1 MAAAPKRVLRV
12 LGVMGSPHIKGNSDT
27 LLDRAL
33 EGVTAAAAERGFE
46 CKVEKVVLATKQ
58 VTPCHYCAACHKS
71 SPAGGPCPV
80 KDDMVAIAEQFLAA
94 DIVLHSFPVWFFNM
108 PGIVKGYLDRW
119 TQFYTGTWELRPDIV
134 PRLRGKVLGAIAVC
148 GDTDHEGNG
157 VPALLT
163 FQRTAEFGNIYK
175 WAGGVSASGG
185 SPGDIAKDTEAL
197 ARAFNLGKH
206 AVSLCQ

>member
-94 DIVLHSFPVWFFNM
+94 DIVLHSF
-108 PGIVKGYLDRW
+108 
-119 TQFYTGTWELRPDIV
+119 
-134 PRLRGKVLGAIAVC
+134 
-148 GDTDHEGNG
+148 
-157 VPALLT
+157 
-163 FQRTAEFGNIYK
+163 
-175 WAGGVSASGG
+175 
-185 SPGDIAKDTEAL
+185 
-197 ARAFNLGKH
+197 RAFSPLSRTNRPRCTVVH
-206 AVSLCQ
+206 HTHTSSLP